1 MLQSAWLPGEQS
13 WDRATS
19 RVRPASRPVLPCR
32 DTHVTLEANTIGTA
46 LSLASTCH
54 GLRVP
59 KLGRVFK
66 TLQAV
71 VSQHTALFVGV
82 CVSRKKDTI
91 VVDPSSSMYYHWL
104 TVIALP
110 VFYNWCLLVCR

>member
-1 MLQSAWLPGEQS
+1 M
-13 WDRATS
+13 
-19 RVRPASRPVLPCR
+19 
-32 DTHVTLEANTIGTA
+32 TLEADTVWDSP
-46 LSLASTCH
+46 LSRASTCN
-54 GLRVP
+54 GPRVP
-59 KLGRVFK
+59 KLGQVFR

-71 VSQHTALFVGV
+71 VFQHTALFVDV

-91 VVDPSSSMYYHWL
+91 VVDPSSSVYYRWL